1 VRAALLEVT
10 ERLLAE
16 RALDDLAVEDILQEA
31 KVSRASFYFYFESKH
46 AILAALLERI
56 VDDVHG
62 ATLPYLERGETP
74 PEQALR
80 DANGGL
86 LALWREHA
94 VVMRASLEN
103 WQAVPELRDAWG
115 GMIARFTAAA
125 AAQIERDREAGV
137 AQPGP
142 DATRLAGALIAMNER
157 CVYYAVANG
166 DPADDE
172 ALVETLT
179 HIWMAAIYS

>member
-1 VRAALLEVT
+1 MRATLLEST

-16 RALDDLAVEDILQEA
+16 RTLGELAVEDILREA

-56 VDDVHG
+56 VDDVH
-62 ATLPYLERGETP
+62 AAAFPYLERGETP

-80 DANGGL
+80 DA
-86 LALWREHA
+86 LAAIVAVWREHA
-94 VVMRASLEN
+94 IVMRASLEN

-115 GMIARFTAAA
+115 GMIGRFTAAA
-125 AAQIERDREAGV
+125 AAQIERDREVGV
-137 AQPGP
+137 AQQGP
-142 DATRLAGALIAMNER
+142 DATRLAGALMAMNER
-157 CVYYAVANG
+157 CVYYAVASG

-179 HIWMAAIYS
+179 HVWMAAIYL